1 LRFDIGQANVVRPP
15 IRTDRDGMAALVVLT
30 VDAKAAREGLAD
42 QARPDHDVFGVGL
55 LDGLSRR
62 RFAGEPWAT
71 IL

>member
-1 LRFDIGQANVVRPP
+1 LFHLLSAAFDLSAPFG
-15 IRTDRDGMAALVVLT
+15 
-30 VDAKAAREGLAD
+30 AKAAREGLAD